1 MTPTSGASTP
11 RLALI
16 AAGVSVVLWASAYVG
31 IRDVADTFSPGP
43 IALGRLFVGS
53 IALGVPL
60 LTRGWV
66 RVSRRDFGFIV
77 AAGLLWFGA
86 YNVALNE
93 AERHVDAGTASML
106 VNTGPI
112 FLGIFAGIF
121 LHEGMPGRLLVGLAI
136 AFAGSVVVGF
146 ALSSDTAG
154 STNSIVGI
162 ALCLVAA
169 VVYAAGVTL
178 EKPVLKTVPALQLTW
193 MACTV
198 AFLACLPFTGELLTQ
213 AQAAPIGK
221 LGWLAY
227 LGIFPTAIGFTTWAY
242 ALNRTNTGRLGA
254 TTYLVP
260 PVVIAMAWVLLGEV
274 PPVLAIVGGFICI
287 AGVVVVR
294 TPNLGRLRGR
304 GGDRTA
310 VEPEAIEA

>member
-1 MTPTSGASTP
+1 MTQPQSAIATS

-16 AAGVSVVLWASAYVG
+16 AAGVSVVLWASAFVG
-31 IRDVADTFSPGP
+31 IRDIADTFSPGP

-53 IALGVPL
+53 LALGALL

-66 RVSRRDFGFIV
+66 PVGRRDFGFIV

-86 YNVALNE
+86 YNLALNE

-112 FLGIFAGIF
+112 FLGVFAGVF
-121 LHEGMPGRLLVGLAI
+121 LREGLPARLLVGLAV

-146 ALSSDTAG
+146 ALPSDAAG
-154 STNSIVGI
+154 ANNSIVGI
-162 ALCLVAA
+162 ALCLVSAI
-169 VVYAAGVTL
+169 VYAAGVTL

-193 MACTV
+193 MACTIGM
-198 AFLACLPFTGELLTQ
+198 LACLPFAPQLLTE
-213 AQAAPIGK
+213 ASVAPVGK
-221 LGWLAY
+221 LGWIAY
-227 LGIFPTAIGFTTWAY
+227 LGVFPTAIGFTTWAY
-242 ALNRTNTGRLGA
+242 ALNRTSTARLGV

-260 PVVIAMAWVLLGEV
+260 PVVIVMAWALLAEI
-274 PPVLAIVGGFICI
+274 PPLLAIIGGVICI

-294 TPNLGRLRGR
+294 TPNLARLLHAAR
-304 GGDRTA
+304 A
-310 VEPEAIEA
+310 

>member
-1 MTPTSGASTP
+1 MTQPLAAPTSSRP
-11 RLALI
+11 ALV
-16 AAGVSVVLWASAYVG
+16 AAGVSVVLWASAFVG
-31 IRDVADTFSPGP
+31 IRDVADTFSPGS
-43 IALGRLFVGS
+43 IALGRLVVGS
-53 IALGVPL
+53 LALGGLL

-66 RVSRRDFGFIV
+66 QVSRRDFGFIV

-86 YNVALNE
+86 YNLALNE

-121 LHEGMPGRLLVGLAI
+121 LREGLPARLLVGLGV

-146 ALSSDTAG
+146 ALPADAAG
-154 STNSIVGI
+154 SNNSVVGI
-162 ALCLVAA
+162 ALCLVSAI
-169 VVYAAGVTL
+169 VYAAGVTL

-198 AFLACLPFTGELLTQ
+198 GMLACLPFAPQLLSE
-213 AQAAPIGK
+213 ASVAPIGK
-221 LGWLAY
+221 LGWIAY
-227 LGIFPTAIGFTTWAY
+227 LGVFPTAIGFTTWAY

-274 PPVLAIVGGFICI
+274 PPLLAIVGGVICI

-294 TPNLGRLRGR
+294 TPRLGLVRRAAR
-304 GGDRTA
+304 
-310 VEPEAIEA
+310 P

>member
-1 MTPTSGASTP
+1 MTQPLAAPTSS
-11 RLALI
+11 RLALV
-16 AAGVSVVLWASAYVG
+16 AAGVSVVLWASAFVG
-31 IRDVADTFSPGP
+31 IRDVADTFSPGS
-43 IALGRLFVGS
+43 IALGRLLVGS
-53 IALGVPL
+53 LALGGLL

-66 RVSRRDFGFIV
+66 QVSRRDFGFIV

-86 YNVALNE
+86 YNLALNE

-121 LHEGMPGRLLVGLAI
+121 LREGLPARLLVGLGV

-146 ALSSDTAG
+146 ALPADAAG
-154 STNSIVGI
+154 SNNSVVGI
-162 ALCLVAA
+162 ALCLVSAI
-169 VVYAAGVTL
+169 VYAAGVTL

-198 AFLACLPFTGELLTQ
+198 GMLACLPFAPQLLSE
-213 AQAAPIGK
+213 ASVAPIGK
-221 LGWLAY
+221 LGWIAY
-227 LGIFPTAIGFTTWAY
+227 LGVFPTAIGFTTWAY

-274 PPVLAIVGGFICI
+274 PPLLAIVGGVICI

-294 TPNLGRLRGR
+294 TPRLGLVRRAAR
-304 GGDRTA
+304 
-310 VEPEAIEA
+310 P